1 MTALL
6 GLAALAA
13 FVLLTAVSLRCL
25 PRIAHKVMGE
35 DSPDRVT
42 ALDGLRG
49 LLALSVVIHHCVVF
63 HSYLGDGVWRPPTSN
78 FDNLLG
84 QAAVALFF
92 MVSAYLFWGRVVR
105 SGGRLD
111 WAHFFIGRAFRLA
124 PMYYFT
130 VAAFL
135 AIVAVETGFTLHVP
149 PAELAREIGAW
160 LTFAF
165 EGAPDVNGLDHTFA
179 ILSTLWTLKYEWL
192 FYFLLPVLALFYRA
206 ARTGLVALALLLVL
220 SQTGGGRDLFL
231 FFVGG
236 SIAVHILAAGS
247 PFGRP
252 TTIWATAGAA
262 GLIALP
268 YFFYDARGWGPAMLL
283 LPVFVAALQARGP
296 WAVLRWR
303 PARFLGHIS
312 YSVYLI
318 HNPLV
323 YLITRAIG
331 ARAYSALGP
340 IGLYGVTVLIGCV
353 VIAASTATYLVIEA
367 PFLHVGS
374 GRGEVASIILSP
386 IDRIRRAWSA
396 RARVSR
402 DP

>member
-13 FVLLTAVSLRCL
+13 FVLLTAVCLRCF
-25 PRIAHKVMGE
+25 PGIARKVMGE
-35 DSPDRVT
+35 DLPDRVT

-49 LLALSVVIHHCVVF
+49 LLALSVVIHHCIVF
-63 HSYLGDGVWRPPTSN
+63 HSYLDDGVWRAPPGN
-78 FDNLLG
+78 FENLLG

-105 SGGRLD
+105 GDGRLD
-111 WAHFFIGRAFRLA
+111 WARFYIGRAFRLA

-130 VAAFL
+130 VTAFL
-135 AIVAVETGFTLHVP
+135 AIIAVETGFTLRVP

-165 EGAPDVNGLDHTFA
+165 EGAPDVNGLDHTFT
-179 ILSTLWTLKYEWL
+179 ILSTLWTLKLEWL
-192 FYFLLPVLALFYRA
+192 FYFLLPVLALLYRA
-206 ARTGLVALALLLVL
+206 TRTSLAALALLLVL

-236 SIAVHILAAGS
+236 SIAVHILEADS

-252 TTIWATAGAA
+252 RTIWATAGAA
-262 GLIALP
+262 GLVALP
-268 YFFYDARGWGPAMLL
+268 YFFHDARGWGPAILL

-303 PARFLGHIS
+303 PVRFLGHIS

-318 HNPLV
+318 HNPLI

-331 ARAYSALGP
+331 APAYSSLGMTQ
-340 IGLYGVTVLIGCV
+340 LYGVTILIGIA
-353 VIAASTATYLVIEA
+353 VIAVSTATYVMVEA
-367 PFLHVGS
+367 LFLQVGS
-374 GRGEVASIILSP
+374 GRGEIAPTILSS
-386 IDRIRRAWSA
+386 IDRARRLRSV
-396 RARVSR
+396 RARSTR
-402 DP
+402 N

>member
-6 GLAALAA
+6 GLATLAA
-13 FVLLTAVSLRCL
+13 FVLLTGVGLRCL
-25 PRIAHKVMGE
+25 PGIARKVMGE
-35 DSPDRVT
+35 DPPDRVT
-42 ALDGLRG
+42 SLDGLRG
-49 LLALSVVIHHCVVF
+49 LLALAVVIHHCIIF
-63 HSYLGDGVWRPPTSN
+63 HSYLGDGVWRPPPDN

-105 SGGRLD
+105 RAGRLD
-111 WAHFFIGRAFRLA
+111 WTHFFVGRAFRLA

-135 AIVAVETGFTLHVP
+135 VIVAVETDFTFRVP
-149 PAELAREIGAW
+149 LSELAREIGAW

-165 EGAPDVNGLDHTFA
+165 EGAPDVNGLGHSFT
-179 ILSTLWTLKYEWL
+179 ILSTLWTLKFEWL
-192 FYFLLPVLALFYRA
+192 FYLLLPLLALLYRA
-206 ARTGLVALALLLVL
+206 TRTSLAALALLLVL

-236 SIAVHILAAGS
+236 CVAVYILEAGS
-247 PFGRP
+247 PLGNWKAG
-252 TTIWATAGAA
+252 WAAAGAA
-262 GLIALP
+262 GLVALA
-268 YFFYDARGWGPAMLL
+268 YFFHDARGWGPAILL

-303 PARFLGHIS
+303 PVRFLGHIS

-323 YLITRAIG
+323 YVITGAIG
-331 ARAYSALGP
+331 ARAYSTLGT
-340 IGLYGVTVLIGCV
+340 IELYGVAVLIGMA
-353 VIAASTATYLVIEA
+353 VIAVSTATYIVVEA

-374 GRGEVASIILSP
+374 GQGEMAATILSP
-386 IDRIRRAWSA
+386 IDRMRQSWND
-396 RARVSR
+396 RVRISR
-402 DP
+402 NP